1 MSVIKGFIFK
11 YKKIL
16 TFLLLSITSL
26 ILIFSS
32 NNKIT
37 INLKSAGFSIIYPFQ
52 FIFHSTGNFFQNTFN
67 SISELKES
75 QEEIKRLRIELEEIK
90 KAALDFKELKREN
103 SELTKLLEL
112 KKNINYKSIA
122 CEVIGRDPKKLY
134 DILILNKGSNAGIKI
149 NLPVISYE
157 FGKRILVGKILE
169 VTSFSSKVITLHNPN
184 LSINAVIDKNN
195 IYSVI
200 QGDARNPG
208 IIKLNYVPKDF
219 VYDENSNYYVIT
231 SGDSYLY
238 PKGLEIGKIVQI
250 YQSKRYEMFNTAD
263 VEISANLSQIE
274 YVLVLAVDENLSEN
288 SEELITKDLSGD

>member
-16 TFLLLSITSL
+16 TFLLLSTISL

-37 INLKSAGFSIIYPFQ
+37 INLKATGFSIIYPFQ
-52 FIFHSTGNFFQNTFN
+52 FVFHSTGNFFQNTFN
-67 SISELKES
+67 SISQLKES
-75 QEEIKRLRIELEEIK
+75 QEEIARLRIELEEIK
-90 KAALDFKELKREN
+90 KAALDFKELKKEN
-103 SELTKLLEL
+103 SELTKLLDL

-134 DILILNKGSNAGIKI
+134 DILILNKGNKEGIKI
-149 NLPVISYE
+149 NMPVISYE

-169 VTSFSSKVITLHNPN
+169 VTAFSSKVITLHNPN
-184 LSINAVIDKNN
+184 LSISAVIEKNN

-200 QGDARNPG
+200 QGDAKNPG

-219 VYDENSNYYVIT
+219 EFDENSNYFVVT

-250 YQSKRYEMFNTAD
+250 YLSKRYEMFNTAD
-263 VEISANLSQIE
+263 VKISANLSQID
-274 YVLVLAVDENLSEN
+274 YVLVLAADENLSEN
-288 SEELITKDLSGD
+288 TGDFLIKDLSSD

>member
-1 MSVIKGFIFK
+1 
-11 YKKIL
+11 
-16 TFLLLSITSL
+16 
-26 ILIFSS
+26 
-32 NNKIT
+32 
-37 INLKSAGFSIIYPFQ
+37 
-52 FIFHSTGNFFQNTFN
+52 
-67 SISELKES
+67 
-75 QEEIKRLRIELEEIK
+75 
-90 KAALDFKELKREN
+90 
-103 SELTKLLEL
+103 L

>member
-16 TFLLLSITSL
+16 TFLLLSSISL

-32 NNKIT
+32 NKKIT

-52 FIFHSTGNFFQNTFN
+52 FVFQSTSNFFQNTFN
-67 SISELKES
+67 SISQLKKS
-75 QEEIKRLRIELEEIK
+75 QEEIARLRIELEEIK
-90 KAALDFKELKREN
+90 KAALDFKELKKQN
-103 SELTKLLEL
+103 LELTKLLEL

-134 DILILNKGSNAGIKI
+134 DVMILNKGNNAGIKI
-149 NLPVISYE
+149 NMPVISYE

-169 VTSFSSKVITLHNPN
+169 TSAFSSKVITLHNPN
-184 LSINAVIDKNN
+184 LSISAVIEKDN

-200 QGDARNPG
+200 QGDAKNPG
-208 IIKLNYVPKDF
+208 IIKLNYIPKDF
-219 VYDENSNYYVIT
+219 NYDENVNYFVIT

-238 PKGLEIGKIVQI
+238 PKGLEIGKIIRI
-250 YQSKRYEMFNTAD
+250 YPSKRYELFNTAD
-263 VEISANLSQIE
+263 VKISANLSQIE
-274 YVLVLAVDENLSEN
+274 YVLVLSVDENT
-288 SEELITKDLSGD
+288 EEY